1 MTLVLILSSGW
12 LLMGL
17 IGLWGFSRIRTA
29 QKRKYGRQTGD
40 YLIYW
45 GDREQSR
52 FTD

>member
-1 MTLVLILSSGW
+1 MTLCITASAGVVLCACVLLSAINK
-12 LLMGL
+12 LRRM
-17 IGLWGFSRIRTA
+17 
-29 QKRKYGRQTGD
+29 QRKYGRQAGD